1 MTYVLLDT
9 KQYFPSD
16 LETKYGTILLY
27 GTAVYNVSMDEESA
41 HR

>member
-9 KQYFPSD
+9 KQHFPAY
-16 LETKYGTILLY
+16 LEPKYGTILLY